1 MPAFSV
7 LKSRPEEAASVC
19 SVVESADT
27 DVVCGEREQVKLS
40 VVSGGLRPLPAAVTA
55 GREAGAQDISL
66 THRRGEEGEE
76 SRPGSSTSLP
86 HNTGVT
92 QRRLR
97 LRLSEREILR
107 VESSVKI
114 LLSDDF
120 QQRKY

>member
-40 VVSGGLRPLPAAVTA
+40 VVSGGLRPLPAAVAA

-66 THRRGEEGEE
+66 TDTQER
-76 SRPGSSTSLP
+76 SPGQCDLAPPPPPPALTTILP
-86 HNTGVT
+86 P
-92 QRRLR
+92 
-97 LRLSEREILR
+97 I
-107 VESSVKI
+107 
-114 LLSDDF
+114 
-120 QQRKY
+120 

>member
-86 HNTGVT
+86 HNTGQDNKKT
-92 QRRLR
+92 
-97 LRLSEREILR
+97 
-107 VESSVKI
+107 SSRYNWWP
-114 LLSDDF
+114 L
-120 QQRKY
+120 